1 MIAPGVHASVEVLEG
16 ELAGE
21 PGARVAA
28 RVAAIVRSKSSV
40 GTAGFYFGQDRQE
53 GTMESRRDFLKTVG
67 VLSAGTFAGAFPEAF
82 AQTASRAAGRIDV
95 HHHVTP
101 PKYLAE
107 LASRNLAAADMR
119 AWSVA
124 RTLDDMEKAGVATS
138 VVSITQPAV
147 SFAEADV
154 ARRIARESN
163 EWMAELRRDHPGRF
177 GLFAMLP
184 MQDIDGSLREIE
196 YALDT
201 LKADGIGLL
210 TSYGDKWLGHATYAP
225 VMDEL
230 NRRKAVLYTHP
241 TLANCCR
248 GLLPDVA
255 PTVIEFGTDTS
266 RTITDIVFSGTAA
279 RCPDVKF
286 IFSHAGGTVPFLTER
301 LIQAPVI
308 NKNLAS
314 RVPNGVLYELKRFY
328 YDTAWAY
335 NAAPLAALTKLVPIS
350 QVVYGSDYPY
360 RTGADTVKGLLDY
373 GFSQADMNAI
383 GRDNALR
390 LMPRLA
396 KS

>member
-1 MIAPGVHASVEVLEG
+1 M
-16 ELAGE
+16 
-21 PGARVAA
+21 
-28 RVAAIVRSKSSV
+28 
-40 GTAGFYFGQDRQE
+40 D
-53 GTMESRRDFLKTVG
+53 RRDFLTAVG
-67 VLSAGTFAGAFPEAF
+67 VLGAGTIVGGLPDAL
-82 AQTASRAAGRIDV
+82 AQTASRAGGRIDV

-107 LASRNLAAADMR
+107 LASRNLATPDMT

-124 RTLDDMEKAGVATS
+124 RTLDDMDKAGVATS
-138 VVSITQPAV
+138 IVSITSPAV
-147 SFAEADV
+147 SFADAEL
-154 ARRIARESN
+154 ARRLARESN

-177 GLFAMLP
+177 GVFAMLP
-184 MQDIDGSLREIE
+184 VQDVDGSLREIE

-225 VMDEL
+225 IMNEL

-266 RTITDIVFSGTAA
+266 RTVADIVFSGTAA

-301 LIQAPVI
+301 FIQAPVI
-308 NKNLAS
+308 NKSLAS
-314 RVPNGVLYELKRFY
+314 RVPNGALYELKRFY

-335 NAAPLAALTKLVPIS
+335 NPAPLAALAKLVATS
-350 QVVYGSDYPY
+350 QILFGSDYPY
-360 RTGADTVKGLLDY
+360 RTGADTVKGILEY
-373 GFSQADMNAI
+373 GFKPNDLSAI
-383 GRDNALR
+383 GRDNAVR

-396 KS
+396 G